1 MDKKSYGNELLHAV
15 LLSAMKD
22 IDKVCRENNIR
33 YFLHAGTLL
42 GAIQH
47 KGFIPWDDDVD
58 ITILAED
65 YKKFSKIM
73 NEKYSEKYFIQT
85 YTTDYYHPDNRM
97 KIRIK
102 GTEFNT
108 IGDYDKKLKDNGL
121 FIDIAP
127 LYNVPDN
134 KFLRKIQK
142 KLIFIIDM
150 AIQVKL
156 GIIIPTSIKS
166 KIFIKP
172 LSCLDRVFLAKTMDI
187 IMENMG
193 SVKSKD
199 LGTLS
204 CTFRNEYMD
213 IDGYENDI
221 RPRYY
226 YENPIYVDFEDTR
239 FMTISNYHKDLLKRY
254 GPKYMEPYPEE
265 KRITKHGL
273 EDFTVSNEVRERLG
287 I

>member
-1 MDKKSYGNELLHAV
+1 MEKKSYGNELLHAV
-15 LLSAMKD
+15 LLSGMKD
-22 IDKVCRENNIR
+22 IDKICRENDIN

-42 GAIQH
+42 GAIEH

-58 ITILAED
+58 ITMLAKD
-65 YKKFSKIM
+65 YKKFCKIISD
-73 NEKYSEKYFIQT
+73 EYSDKYFVQT
-85 YTTDYYHPDNRM
+85 YNTDYYHPDNRM

-108 IGDYDKKLKDNGL
+108 IGDYDMKLNNNGL

-127 LYNVPDN
+127 LYNVPDS
-134 KFLRKIQK
+134 KILRKIQK
-142 KLIFIIDM
+142 KLIFIIDA

-166 KIFIKP
+166 KILLKP
-172 LSCLDRVFLAKTMDI
+172 LSYLDRVFLGKILDF
-187 IMENMG
+187 IMEKMG
-193 SVKSKD
+193 ANNSKD

-204 CTFRNEYMD
+204 CTFRNEYMN

-221 RPRYY
+221 RPRSF
-226 YENPIYVDFEDTR
+226 YENTIYVDFEDTK
-239 FMTISNYHKDLLKRY
+239 FMTISNYHEDLLKRY

-265 KRITKHGL
+265 KRTTKHGL
-273 EDFTVSNEVRERLG
+273 EYFKVSDEVKARLG

>member
-1 MDKKSYGNELLHAV
+1 MEKKSYGNELLHAV

-22 IDKVCRENNIR
+22 IDKVCRENDIN
-33 YFLHAGTLL
+33 YYLHAGTLL
-42 GAIQH
+42 GAVEH

-58 ITILAED
+58 ITMLEKD
-65 YKKFSKIM
+65 YKRFSKIM
-73 NEKYSEKYFIQT
+73 NDKYSDKYFVQT

-108 IGDYDKKLKDNGL
+108 IGDYDKKLKNNGL

-134 KFLRKIQK
+134 KLLRKIQK
-142 KLIFIIDM
+142 KLIFIIDT

-156 GIIIPTSIKS
+156 GIITPTSIKS
-166 KIFIKP
+166 KIFLKP
-172 LSCLDRVFLAKTMDI
+172 LSCLDRVFLGKIMDS
-187 IMENMG
+187 IMKNMG
-193 SVKSKD
+193 REDSRD

-204 CTFRNEYMD
+204 CTFRNEYMN

-221 RPRYY
+221 RPRAY
-226 YENPIYVDFEDTR
+226 YENTIFVDFEDTK
-239 FMTISNYHKDLLKRY
+239 FMTISNYHEDLLKRY

-273 EDFTVSNEVRERLG
+273 EDFKVSDEVKERLC